1 MALPVRM
8 LCLVPHRPSCCKGAL
23 GGGRPGLRGCRTGNT
38 HQSES
43 GQHRANSQRLRAPPT
58 PSEISGVRAGSH
70 SEHGLWLLPPRDPR
84 TCPHSS
90 PRTRAW
96 PGDESPAGRS
106 RVAQWSVSPALPLSV
121 PWGLFEA
128 IGPDEAVPGLS
139 SAGTL
144 SASSFHG
151 SHTHRT
157 TGHTPCRSPQLQ
169 SEVTSAAAS
178 CPLHVS
184 IRVQMRCF
192 GEGISSLQLSF
203 GFLLFK
209 SRTNTN
215 PVSGGGRVPA
225 PCGSRAGQACI
236 WVIPAL

>member
-1 MALPVRM
+1 M
-8 LCLVPHRPSCCKGAL
+8 
-23 GGGRPGLRGCRTGNT
+23 
-38 HQSES
+38 
-43 GQHRANSQRLRAPPT
+43 
-58 PSEISGVRAGSH
+58 
-70 SEHGLWLLPPRDPR
+70 
-84 TCPHSS
+84 
-90 PRTRAW
+90 
-96 PGDESPAGRS
+96 
-106 RVAQWSVSPALPLSV
+106 AQWSVSPALPLSV

-236 WVIPAL
+236 WVLPALWCSHSCWSSLQARRGQAGCERWPWGLAGHIPPPLSP